1 MDKNIYY
8 LVSKK
13 DNIEYIVPSVD
24 SSIASNLKIDLN
36 NNRAYSS
43 KEIINKL
50 QYIKSNSLLTVD
62 GASGILMLNNTPV
75 RINNKQNTQIYLIIA
90 VSVLIIVIFICILLY
105 NKKIKMAFIKP
116 KWQFI
121 VFCQ

>member
-116 KWQFI
+116 K
-121 VFCQ
+121 